1 MDLWVIVTLGAA
13 AVQTVRFMLQ
23 KRLRGLGLST
33 AGATFSRF
41 VFAAPLAAAGL
52 AALLAIRGEAL
63 PGLTPAFWA
72 HAATGGL
79 AQIIATFATVALFS
93 ERSFAV
99 GMAFT
104 KTEAIQV
111 AAFSAL
117 LLGEPVSAPGMA
129 AIAVGVLGVI
139 ALSRPP
145 GGWRG
150 AGVSYRALGLGL
162 LAGGLFGLSAIGYRG
177 ATLQVDNADPLLRA
191 LMALSCVTAM
201 QTLAM
206 AAWMA
211 WREPGEL
218 ARVARTWTSVLPV
231 GVAGVLGSA
240 GWFTAFALQNAA
252 YVRSLGQVEL
262 IFSIL
267 ASVLVFKE
275 KLRAAEIFGMALLLV
290 SILMLVLL
298 I

>member
-1 MDLWVIVTLGAA
+1 MSMDLWVIVTIGAA

-41 VFAAPLAAAGL
+41 VFAAPLAALGL
-52 AALLAIRGEAL
+52 VALMAVRGEAL
-63 PGLTPAFWA
+63 PGIAPAFWA

-99 GMAFT
+99 GVAFT
-104 KTEAIQV
+104 KTEVIQV

-129 AIAVGVLGVI
+129 AIAIGVLGVI

-145 GGWRG
+145 GGWG
-150 AGVSYRALGLGL
+150 GMSWRALGLGL
-162 LAGGLFGLSAIGYRG
+162 LAGGFFGLSAIGYRG
-177 ATLQVDNADPLLRA
+177 ATLQVASEDALMRA
-191 LMALSCVTAM
+191 LLALSCVTMM

-218 ARVARTWTSVLPV
+218 ARVARKWRAVLPV
-231 GVAGVLGSA
+231 GATGMLGSA

-252 YVRSLGQVEL
+252 YVRSLGQIEL

-267 ASVLVFKE
+267 ASVLVFHE
-275 KLRAAEIFGMALLLV
+275 KLRAAEIFGMALLLA

>member
-1 MDLWVIVTLGAA
+1 MDLWVIVTIGAA

-41 VFAAPLAAAGL
+41 VFAAPLAALGL
-52 AALLAIRGEAL
+52 VALMAVRGEAL
-63 PGLTPAFWA
+63 PGIAPAFWA

-99 GMAFT
+99 GVAFT
-104 KTEAIQV
+104 KTEVIQV

-129 AIAVGVLGVI
+129 AIAIGVLGVI

-145 GGWRG
+145 EGWGGMSW
-150 AGVSYRALGLGL
+150 RALGLGL
-162 LAGGLFGLSAIGYRG
+162 LAGGFFGLSAIGYRG
-177 ATLQVDNADPLLRA
+177 ATLQVASEDALMRA
-191 LMALSCVTAM
+191 LLALSCVTMM

-206 AAWMA
+206 AVWMA

-218 ARVARTWTSVLPV
+218 ARVARKWRAVLPV
-231 GVAGVLGSA
+231 GATGMLGSA

-252 YVRSLGQVEL
+252 YVRSLGQIEL

-267 ASVLVFKE
+267 ASVLVFYE
-275 KLRAAEIFGMALLLV
+275 KLRAAEIFGMALLLA

>member
-1 MDLWVIVTLGAA
+1 MDLWVIVTIGAA

-41 VFAAPLAAAGL
+41 VFAAPLAALSLAGL
-52 AALLAIRGEAL
+52 MAVRGEAL
-63 PGLTPAFWA
+63 PGIAPAFWA

-99 GMAFT
+99 GVAFT
-104 KTEAIQV
+104 KTEVIQV

-129 AIAVGVLGVI
+129 AIAIGVLGVI

-145 GGWRG
+145 GGWG
-150 AGVSYRALGLGL
+150 GMSWRALGLGL
-162 LAGGLFGLSAIGYRG
+162 LAGGFFGLSAIGYRG
-177 ATLQVDNADPLLRA
+177 ATLQVASEDALMRA
-191 LMALSCVTAM
+191 LLALSCVTMM

-218 ARVARTWTSVLPV
+218 ARVARKWRAVLPV
-231 GVAGVLGSA
+231 GATGMLGSA

-252 YVRSLGQVEL
+252 YVRSLGQIEL

-267 ASVLVFKE
+267 ASVLVFHE
-275 KLRAAEIFGMALLLV
+275 KLRAAEIFGMALLLA